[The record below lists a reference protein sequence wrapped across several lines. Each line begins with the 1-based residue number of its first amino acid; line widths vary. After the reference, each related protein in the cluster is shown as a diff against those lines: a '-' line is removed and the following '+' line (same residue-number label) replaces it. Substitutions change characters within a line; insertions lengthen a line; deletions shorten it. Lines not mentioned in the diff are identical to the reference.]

1 MGNIRRDWN
10 KMSATIK
17 HMEYQ
22 FVDKLNAD
30 QLEPEDLIEID
41 DEIVEVVYVD
51 SLANGYVITFKNEF
65 GEKDVIEF
73 DGEQQF
79 NWYIL
84 RDEDVD

>member
-1 MGNIRRDWN
+1 
-10 KMSATIK
+10 MSATIK

-30 QLEPEDLIEID
+30 QLESEDLIEID
-41 DEIVEVVYVD
+41 GEIVQVVYVD
-51 SLANGYVITFKNEF
+51 SLANGYVITFENEY
-65 GEKDVIEF
+65 GEKDFIEF

-84 RDEDVD
+84 HDDLE